1 MNDQQVQ
8 EEVSPVSKPPGRWL
22 KAGLILLG
30 IFTGVGLTYAWLEHR
45 SAQQLAA
52 SRDELRASLSQTRT
66 QVDALT
72 AKLNALNS
80 ASVAAPA
87 SIPDSTA
94 VSHTPEKPRQRV
106 GKRASAKRPP
116 AQPLEDPRWNQVQAE
131 LADHEKQIAES
142 QRQIQAAQGDLQKT
156 RSELE
161 GNLKSTRDELSG
173 SIARNHEELLALER
187 KGERNYYEFDLR
199 KSKLFRPAGSIGIS
213 LRKATLKHQYCDLEM
228 IVNDSQLTKKHVNLY
243 EPVLFYPEGY
253 AQPLELVINRIG
265 KDSVQ
270 GYVSEPKYKPEGAA
284 NSAQAGGPGPSQ
296 SQAATE
302 VSLQHRSE
310 PQR

>member
-22 KAGLILLG
+22 KAALIVLVVVTGLG
-30 IFTGVGLTYAWLEHR
+30 FTYAWLEHR

-72 AKLNALNS
+72 ARLNALNS

-87 SIPDSTA
+87 SLPDSRA
-94 VSHTPEKPRQRV
+94 VSHTPEKPLQRV
-106 GKRASAKRPP
+106 AKRASAKRPP
-116 AQPLEDPRWNQVQAE
+116 AQPPGYPRWNQVQAE
-131 LADHEKQIAES
+131 LAEHQKQIADS
-142 QRQIQAAQGDLQKT
+142 QRQIQAAQDDLQKT

-161 GNLKSTRDELSG
+161 GSLKSTRDELSG
-173 SIARNHEELLALER
+173 SIAKNHDELVALER
-187 KGERNYYEFDLR
+187 KGERNYYEFELR
-199 KSKLFRPAGSIGIS
+199 KSKLFRPAGPLGIS
-213 LRKATLKHQYCDLEM
+213 LRKANPKHAYCDLEM

-253 AQPLELVINRIG
+253 AQPLELVINKID
-265 KDSVQ
+265 KDSVH
-270 GYVSEPKYKPEGAA
+270 GYVSEPKYKPEVAA
-284 NSAQAGGPGPSQ
+284 NTAQAGGSGASQ
-296 SQAATE
+296 SQAASE